1 MTPGAEQRGGKL
13 VYPRPAKNE
22 ERGGQRGVRLR
33 KALQEEMMMPLPHQA
48 LVLVT
53 DGRKSLFL
61 RNNGDEKQIDLR
73 TEAHDEREDFKDR
86 ELKTD
91 APGAIGQSAGYS
103 GRVAYDEPDY
113 HQLEED
119 NWVKD
124 VADQL
129 RTRAL
134 NNDFEAL
141 AIIAPPKALGVLRK
155 ELHKEVERRVVLTLN
170 KEMTDRPID
179 QIEDLLVGEGAP
191 PA

>member
-1 MTPGAEQRGGKL
+1 
-13 VYPRPAKNE
+13 
-22 ERGGQRGVRLR
+22 
-33 KALQEEMMMPLPHQA
+33 MPLPHQA

-61 RNNGDEKQIDLR
+61 RNHGDEQQIDLR
-73 TEAHDEREDFKDR
+73 TEAHDQREDRKDR
-86 ELKTD
+86 EIKTD

-113 HQLEED
+113 HQQEED
-119 NWVKD
+119 RWVKD
-124 VADQL
+124 VAENL
-129 RTRAL
+129 RARAL
-134 NNDFEAL
+134 RNDFEAL

-155 ELHKEVERRVVLTLN
+155 DLHKEVEKRIVVTLN
-170 KEMTDRPID
+170 KEMTDRPIP